1 MNLKAIAVASAT
13 TVAFGVGGLLAAAPA
28 QAGTWYTADFSTY
41 ERCDAAGEYKIE
53 HHQAVQYYCDNV
65 SDPWEPQLWR
75 LHFLTP

>member
-1 MNLKAIAVASAT
+1 MNITRIAGVAAT
-13 TVAFGVGGLLAAAPA
+13 TVAVGAGGLLTAAPA
-28 QAGTWYTADFSTY
+28 QAGTWYTADFDTY
-41 ERCDAAGEYKIE
+41 ARCDAAGEYKIE